1 MYKFNLID
9 RICFILVFIGAFNWG
24 LLGLFNLNIVS
35 AILGEPANFLSRI
48 IYIVIGAAG
57 IYLLF
62 LFLRIKKYS
71 KS

>member
-9 RICFILVFIGAFNWG
+9 KISFILVFIGALNWG

-35 AILGEPANFLSRI
+35 AIFGEPANFLSRI
-48 IYIVIGAAG
+48 IYIIIGAAG
-57 IYLLF
+57 VYLLF